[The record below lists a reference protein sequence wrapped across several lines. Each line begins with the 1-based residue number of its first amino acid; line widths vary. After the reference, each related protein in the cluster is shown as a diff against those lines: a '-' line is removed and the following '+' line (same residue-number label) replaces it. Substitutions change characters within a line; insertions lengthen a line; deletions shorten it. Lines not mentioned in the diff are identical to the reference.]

1 MKKLLIIAVTI
12 ALAVACASHKK
23 SAKTITPTLSQDST
37 EYELIIFDTHF
48 ESWFA
53 LNSSEAMKKSN
64 AYYKHKNYLYV
75 TDWNQKYRSGHP
87 FFESYIDYRSNVE
100 YGLDFNHKLYLYFQ
114 YVEKELG
121 IRIRQG
127 N

>member
-23 SAKTITPTLSQDST
+23 RAKTISPTLSKDST
-37 EYELIIFDTHF
+37 EYELIVFDTHF
-48 ESWFA
+48 ESWLA
-53 LNSSEAMKKSN
+53 INYSEAMKKSN
-64 AYYKHKNYLYV
+64 AYYKHHNYLYV
-75 TDWNQKYRSGHP
+75 TEWNEKFRRSHP
-87 FFESYIDYRSNVE
+87 FFESYIDYRSDID
-100 YGLDFNHKLYLYFQ
+100 YGLEFNYKLYMYFE

-121 IRIRQG
+121 VKIR